1 MSKNLGS
8 SMQCEVV
15 ACLAA
20 IQGADRMGACSRV
33 IFESDA
39 SNLVQGL
46 KSKDYDKSDIG
57 VFVKEANSLYILNF
71 EFFSYLF

>member
-20 IQGADRMGACSRV
+20 IQGADRVGTNQV

-46 KSKDYDKSDIG
+46 KSKDYDKSDVG
-57 VFVKEANSLYILNF
+57 VFVKEAKSLYIPEL
-71 EFFSYLF
+71 